1 MCGRTSQT
9 VGAFTAGDRAL
20 GVSPQHSFAAS
31 SVAFQTTKKNTS
43 NNLSTSSFDNYNLS
57 PGMGAVVIFHRR
69 QQYQQSSGTSNVNA
83 NNDNSTS
90 AATGDNDDG
99 ASSGAPVLC
108 SDVKIWG
115 LVPQRGTRNKPLA
128 GGMGQHFSNL
138 MFNARSETLY
148 EKQTFLRLCRAKQSC
163 VVAVDGYFEWKQQG
177 DGPTAKGMK
186 KQPYFVHRQQ
196 QQQQQQTSQ
205 PKPND
210 KDEKQQTITEP
221 PCLLLA
227 GLWTS
232 VPTGRDEDPVLDT
245 FTILTTD
252 SCHPIE
258 WLHDRMPV
266 CIWDNALATEWLTN
280 PTQELCGKL
289 VADQLQKSKASAAA
303 AATSDGDSESSAVKV
318 EFLQTHVVTKEMSST
333 KFRSAEAIRAIKLP
347 KLKTVK
353 SFFQSVPLDG
363 HRSLPQQPVGKM
375 KRKTVTTA
383 SALTS
388 RIASGSATNNI
399 ASSKS
404 PTKRIKPSSPAV
416 SKKGTITSFF
426 AKQNR

>member
-1 MCGRTSQT
+1 MCGRTAQT

-20 GVSPQHSFAAS
+20 GVSPQHSFATS
-31 SVAFQTTKKNTS
+31 SDAFQTTNNNNTS
-43 NNLSTSSFDNYNLS
+43 NNRSTSSFDNYNLS

-69 QQYQQSSGTSNVNA
+69 KQYQQSSGTSNVNA
-83 NNDNSTS
+83 NNDNCTS
-90 AATGDNDDG
+90 ATTDDNGDG
-99 ASSGAPVLC
+99 VSSAAPVLC
-108 SDVKIWG
+108 SDVKVWG
-115 LVPQRGTRNKPLA
+115 LVPQRGTRNKPLP

-163 VVAVDGYFEWKQQG
+163 VVAVDGYFEWKQQA
-177 DGPTAKGMK
+177 DGPTGKGMK

-196 QQQQQQTSQ
+196 NQQQTSQ
-205 PKPND
+205 PKSND

-266 CIWDNALATEWLTN
+266 CIWDNTLATEWLTN
-280 PTQELCGKL
+280 PTQELCRKL
-289 VADQLQKSKASAAA
+289 VADQLQKSKAAAA
-303 AATSDGDSESSAVKV
+303 AATSDGGTESSAVKV
-318 EFLQTHVVTKEMSST
+318 DFLQTHAVTKEMSST

-353 SFFQSVPLDG
+353 SFFQSVPPGG

-375 KRKTVTTA
+375 KRKSVATA
-383 SALTS
+383 STLTS
-388 RIASGSATNNI
+388 RVASGSATSNI
-399 ASSKS
+399 TSSKS